1 VLTKTKNLWIIL
13 ALLSGMFSHRLVYAQ
28 DSVELDSL
36 YAQVPN
42 TPRHNLLAVYD
53 RIATLLGHMDQA
65 RALIYA
71 KRSLAQANA
80 DAGNGLAQTYAL
92 RNLGQ
97 VYAALN
103 NKAEALRH
111 YQEAVERARIA
122 QEPFGMAVAQY
133 QLGVFQSRQ
142 GLYADALRHIL
153 EAARHFEDLQEYN
166 YAIQCH
172 NECCTIHY
180 KARNFQ
186 LAIEEAYRV
195 LDFQEKI
202 DPQGLSKEQDAQRM
216 TTYNTL
222 ALANAELEHHDEAIS
237 NYDRAEQYA
246 RQLNNEFWIGLINGN
261 KANVLRKVGRVDEAI
276 RSLEYDMATS
286 RKFKVWFSAANAA
299 IHLAELYTDR
309 KDYATARVYLD
320 TAERLFIPE
329 QDKIQV
335 RRGLSSLRQARAR
348 LLAGQGDYTGA
359 YNELSRHVRLR
370 DSLYHEQEAFNL
382 AKLRASYDLDRKQT
396 EIELLTKNNEIQQVR
411 LRSQRMLFIAALAGV
426 VLLSVLV
433 INLVVSFRRQRAIA
447 KLIRQQHYE
456 IEAKNA
462 ELSAQ
467 SNQLQ
472 ENNQYIQSLNLQ
484 LEQKVADRTL
494 ALEAA
499 LHELDTFL
507 YRSSHDMRRPITTLL
522 GLDLLARYAV
532 KDEQAIM
539 LFSKVVE
546 TARSMDGMLY
556 KMQMVYELNKAQFE
570 YEPVDL
576 NGLVESC
583 FQQFQP
589 ELEQYRITYHTA
601 FPGFVTLR
609 SCTILLTIIFRN
621 LLENAIMFRR
631 NLPDTLCRID
641 IQVSRKTDMIEI
653 VVADNGMGV
662 EDKYQPQI
670 FDLYFRASPASKG
683 NGLGLYLVKKAVH
696 KLRGTIVM
704 QSAFGIGTTFF
715 IHLPL
720 NDNVERSIQDPAF
733 TLFPN
738 RITHT

>member
-1 VLTKTKNLWIIL
+1 MLTKTKNLWIIL
-13 ALLSGMFSHRLVYAQ
+13 ALLSGMFSHRFVYAQ

-42 TPRHNLLAVYD
+42 THRHNLLAVYD
-53 RIATLLGHMDQA
+53 RIAGILGRMDKNH
-65 RALIYA
+65 ALTYS
-71 KRSLAQANA
+71 KRSLTQANA
-80 DAGNGLAQTYAL
+80 DANNALAQTYAL

-97 VYAALN
+97 IYADLN
-103 NKAEALRH
+103 NKAEALRSF
-111 YQEAVERARIA
+111 QEAVERSRMA
-122 QEPFGMAVAQY
+122 QEPFGMAIALY
-133 QLGVFQSRQ
+133 TLGTFQSRQ
-142 GLYADALRHIL
+142 GLYAEALRQIL
-153 EAARHFEDLQEYN
+153 EASRQFEDLKEYN
-166 YAIQCH
+166 YAIRCH
-172 NECCTIHY
+172 NECSTIHY

-186 LAIEEAYRV
+186 LSIEEAYRV
-195 LDFQEKI
+195 LDFMEMV
-202 DPQGLSKEQDAQRM
+202 DPQGLSKDQDFQRM

-222 ALANAELEHHDEAIS
+222 ALSNADLGHYDEAIS

-246 RQLNNEFWIGLINGN
+246 NKLENEFWIGLINGN
-261 KANVLRKVGRVDEAI
+261 KANVLKKLGRVEEAI
-276 RSLEYDMATS
+276 RSLEYDMTTS
-286 RKFKVWFSAANAA
+286 RKFKVWFSAANAS
-299 IHLAELYTDR
+299 IHLSELYIDR
-309 KDYATARVYLD
+309 EEYAKARIYQD
-320 TAERLFIPE
+320 SAEKMFRRE
-329 QDKIQV
+329 SDKIQV
-335 RRGLSSLRQARAR
+335 RRGLSSLQQARAR
-348 LLAGQGDYTGA
+348 LQAGLGDYAGA
-359 YNELSRHVRLR
+359 YSELSRHVELR

-411 LRSQRMLFIAALAGV
+411 LRSQRMLFIASLGGL

-433 INLVVSFRRQRAIA
+433 VNLIVSFRRQRAKT
-447 KLIRQQHYE
+447 KLIRLQHNE

-467 SNQLQ
+467 STQLQ

-532 KDEQAIM
+532 KDEQALM
-539 LFSKVVE
+539 LFGKVVE

-556 KMQMVYELNKAQFE
+556 KMQMVYELNKTEFG
-570 YEPVDL
+570 YETVEL

-583 FQQFQP
+583 LHQFQP
-589 ELEQYRITYHTA
+589 ELEQYRIAYHTA

-609 SCTILLTIIFRN
+609 SCPVLLTIIFRN

-631 NLPDTLCRID
+631 DLPDVPCRID
-641 IQVSRKTDMIEI
+641 IQVSLKPDMLEI
-653 VVADNGMGV
+653 TVSDNGMGV
-662 EDKYQPQI
+662 EAKYQPQI
-670 FDLYFRASPASKG
+670 FDLYFRASSASKG

-696 KLRGTIVM
+696 KLSGTIVM
-704 QSAFGIGTTFF
+704 RSTFGMGTTFS
-715 IHLPL
+715 IHLPIPPVA
-720 NDNVERSIQDPAF
+720 NVPTEATTF
-733 TLFPN
+733 TSYN
-738 RITHT
+738 Q